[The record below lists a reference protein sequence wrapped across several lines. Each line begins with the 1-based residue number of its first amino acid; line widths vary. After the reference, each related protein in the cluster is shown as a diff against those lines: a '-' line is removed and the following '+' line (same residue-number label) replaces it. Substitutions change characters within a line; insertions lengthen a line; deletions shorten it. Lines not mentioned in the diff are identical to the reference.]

1 MYSREAKYSSASRT
15 PIIEARLPNLMHE
28 SQFSLCPKRKSA
40 LDQLDRSLQRFP
52 RTNQQMEMVWHH
64 HKLVQEI
71 LSPGPIVKQDIE
83 KEPRHSVG
91 LKNIAL
97 LKCRAGDE

>member
-1 MYSREAKYSSASRT
+1 
-15 PIIEARLPNLMHE
+15 MHE
-28 SQFSLCPKRKSA
+28 FHVSLFAKSKA
-40 LDQLDRSLQRFP
+40 SLDQLHRSLQRFP

-97 LKCRAGDE
+97 LKCRAGDEVATGSGIAAARSGHGRHLSG